1 MAEKIMKT
9 RIIHKHDTEENWN
22 KATNFIPRQGEII
35 VYDVDATHTY
45 ERFKIGD
52 GVTNVNS
59 LPFAIMES
67 IEITSSGSTNKNK
80 WIKFATITLPSA
92 LDCCSGIFNFARTE
106 GSYGAEGFLSY
117 YFRNGYSTAST
128 DVSLSWVALTN
139 KDWASCVAAVLVSN
153 GKFDLYYRAIET
165 YESVLVTAINTYNPS
180 YLTFGIGNYVDII
193 PAHKESIV
201 QSYARSAGSA
211 ARLQTYKPGSTTE
224 TYGEMHPLMAQWE
237 NENTLKLYS
246 ENSITKVDY
255 AETAGNVL
263 TVVVTQNGDSSFSA
277 DKTYAEIIE
286 AINQHKVVQL
296 ADMDKNVVPLTWLK
310 NGNIGFT
317 MTYGYEN
324 NGVAG
329 VLRHYISS
337 YEWVISSANEVYRRT
352 YEVSNVTNEDIVSI
366 VNDAINS
373 AITTA
378 LNTEV

>member
-1 MAEKIMKT
+1 MAEKNIKT

-59 LPFAIMES
+59 LPF
-67 IEITSSGSTNKNK
+67 
-80 WIKFATITLPSA
+80 
-92 LDCCSGIFNFARTE
+92 
-106 GSYGAEGFLSY
+106 
-117 YFRNGYSTAST
+117 TAP
-128 DVSLSWVALTN
+128 
-139 KDWASCVAAVLVSN
+139 
-153 GKFDLYYRAIET
+153 E
-165 YESVLVTAINTYNPS
+165 
-180 YLTFGIGNYVDII
+180 
-193 PAHKESIV
+193 
-201 QSYARSAGSA
+201 
-211 ARLQTYKPGSTTE
+211 
-224 TYGEMHPLMAQWE
+224 
-237 NENTLKLYS
+237 
-246 ENSITKVDY
+246 
-255 AETAGNVL
+255 VL

>member
-22 KATNFIPRQGEII
+22 KATNFIPKQGEII

-59 LPFAIMES
+59 LPFTIMES
-67 IEITSSGSTNKNK
+67 IKTTSSGSTNKNK

-92 LDCCSGIFNFARTE
+92 WDCCSGIFNFAKTE
-106 GSYGAEGFLSY
+106 GPYGAEGFLSY
-117 YFRNGYSTAST
+117 YFRNGSGTETT
-128 DVSLSWVALTN
+128 DVSLSWVSLN
-139 KDWASCVAAVLVSN
+139 SKDWADCVAAALVSY
-153 GKFDLYYRAIET
+153 GTFYLYYKPSKD
-165 YESVLVTAINTYNPS
+165 YESVVITAINTYNPS
-180 YLTFGIGNYVDII
+180 HLTFGIGDYVDII
-193 PAHKESIV
+193 STYKESVV

-211 ARLQTYKPGSTTE
+211 AMLQTYKPGSTTE

-263 TVVVTQNGDSSFSA
+263 TIVVTQNGDGSFSA
-277 DKTYAEIIE
+277 NKTYTEIVE

-296 ADMDKNVVPLTWLK
+296 ADMNKNVVPLTWLK
-310 NGNIGFT
+310 NENVGFT

-329 VLRHYISS
+329 ALRHYIDS
-337 YEWVISSANEVYRRT
+337 YEWVISSTNEVHRYS

-366 VNDAINS
+366 VNNAINS

>member
-1 MAEKIMKT
+1 MAEKNIKT

-59 LPFAIMES
+59 LPF
-67 IEITSSGSTNKNK
+67 
-80 WIKFATITLPSA
+80 
-92 LDCCSGIFNFARTE
+92 
-106 GSYGAEGFLSY
+106 
-117 YFRNGYSTAST
+117 TAP
-128 DVSLSWVALTN
+128 
-139 KDWASCVAAVLVSN
+139 
-153 GKFDLYYRAIET
+153 E
-165 YESVLVTAINTYNPS
+165 
-180 YLTFGIGNYVDII
+180 
-193 PAHKESIV
+193 
-201 QSYARSAGSA
+201 
-211 ARLQTYKPGSTTE
+211 
-224 TYGEMHPLMAQWE
+224 
-237 NENTLKLYS
+237 
-246 ENSITKVDY
+246 
-255 AETAGNVL
+255 VL
-263 TVVVTQNGDSSFSA
+263 TVVVTQNGDGSFSA
-277 DKTYAEIIE
+277 DKTYTEIIE

-296 ADMDKNVVPLTWLK
+296 ADMDKNVVHLTWLK

-337 YEWVISSANEVYRRT
+337 YEWVISSANEVHRRT

>member
-1 MAEKIMKT
+1 MAEKNIKT

-59 LPFAIMES
+59 LPF
-67 IEITSSGSTNKNK
+67 
-80 WIKFATITLPSA
+80 
-92 LDCCSGIFNFARTE
+92 
-106 GSYGAEGFLSY
+106 
-117 YFRNGYSTAST
+117 TAP
-128 DVSLSWVALTN
+128 
-139 KDWASCVAAVLVSN
+139 
-153 GKFDLYYRAIET
+153 E
-165 YESVLVTAINTYNPS
+165 
-180 YLTFGIGNYVDII
+180 
-193 PAHKESIV
+193 
-201 QSYARSAGSA
+201 
-211 ARLQTYKPGSTTE
+211 
-224 TYGEMHPLMAQWE
+224 
-237 NENTLKLYS
+237 
-246 ENSITKVDY
+246 
-255 AETAGNVL
+255 VL

-329 VLRHYISS
+329 ILRHYICS
-337 YEWVISSANEVYRRT
+337 YEWVISSANEVYRRS